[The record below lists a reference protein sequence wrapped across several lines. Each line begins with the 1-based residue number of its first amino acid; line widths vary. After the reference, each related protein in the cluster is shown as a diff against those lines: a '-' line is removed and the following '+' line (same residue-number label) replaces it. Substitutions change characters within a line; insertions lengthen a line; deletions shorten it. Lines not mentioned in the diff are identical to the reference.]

1 MTAAFD
7 EDTPLVQAAETQ
19 PQTRLGSKPVR
30 LGIAAV
36 WMLAILALVA
46 FGVPAFA
53 NANAACQPQDAAST
67 PEPEQFCDPTAKHD
81 IGYIKL
87 PNKVDTRY
95 FFWYFESRSTHPE
108 TDPLVLWLSGGA
120 SSIYATLAENGPCHV
135 NSNLTTETNAY
146 AWNTAANVIWLDQP
160 TSQGFSYGP
169 SEDTVHNS
177 IQAAEN
183 VYWFLR
189 EFLETRHPELQGREF
204 FIAGES
210 YGGHY
215 VPSTAHNIWKKN
227 QALSDNNSAAFIN
240 LQGIAI
246 GNGMVNPVIQ
256 VRSICALV
264 SC

>member
-1 MTAAFD
+1 MTKLN
-7 EDTPLVQAAETQ
+7 EDTPLVQATETQ
-19 PQTRLGSKPVR
+19 PQSRLGSKPVR

-36 WMLAILALVA
+36 WSLAVLALAA
-46 FGVPAFA
+46 FGLPSSA
-53 NANAACQPQDAAST
+53 NASAACQDAAS
-67 PEPEQFCDPTAKHD
+67 PPRHESFCDPTAKHD

-87 PNKVDTRY
+87 LNKVDTHY
-95 FFWYFESRSTHPE
+95 FFWYFESRSAHPE

-120 SSIYATLAENGPCHV
+120 SSIYAALAENGPCHV
-135 NSNLTTETNAY
+135 NPDLTTEPNEY
-146 AWNTAANVIWLDQP
+146 AWNTYANVIWLDQP

-177 IQAAEN
+177 TEAAEN

-189 EFLETRHPELQGREF
+189 EFLEKKHPELQGREF

-215 VPSTAHNIWKKN
+215 VPTTAHNIWKKN
-227 QALSDNNSAAFIN
+227 QALSDNSSSAFIN

-256 VRSICALV
+256 VRKCP
-264 SC
+264 